1 MLDNN
6 LEAKQKYEGAY
17 VDMEKLYHFYVKDLI
32 MSQIEFTEEYPNKEL
47 KYIQKIG
54 DTLQRIT
61 FNNNEFFAFENNK
74 SPEGYQLTLLALV
87 NHTNKRISFKNIEEL
102 RYNLWLYD
110 AMLNYRDEIS
120 ELEKI
125 ISEYVNNGY
134 KKDINIPAE
143 YCDKKYF
150 SNIYKELMLFY
161 RLFNSFNRYSEYE
174 ELEKYLD
181 THNIKHEI
189 HYKPEDKILEEEHLK
204 EEGICFGVLYV
215 GENFDKKIVIS
226 YKSTTPNIISYRLAI
241 LFDEIFQ
248 YNNIENDSPLKIYHK
263 KR

>member
-6 LEAKQKYEGAY
+6 LEEKQKYDGGY
-17 VDMEKLYHFYVKDLI
+17 VNMEKLYQFYIKDLT
-32 MSQIEFTEEYPNKEL
+32 MSIIELTECYPKREPN
-47 KYIQKIG
+47 YIQVIG
-54 DTLQRIT
+54 DRIQRIT
-61 FNNNEFFAFENNK
+61 FYDKEFFVFEINK
-74 SPEGYQLTLLALV
+74 SPEGCQLTLLALV

-102 RYNLWLYD
+102 RYNLYLYES
-110 AMLNYRDEIS
+110 MLNYRDEIS

-125 ISEYVNNGY
+125 ITQYIINGY
-134 KKDINIPAE
+134 EKDINIPTE
-143 YCDKKYF
+143 YCNRNYSF
-150 SNIYKELMLFY
+150 NVYKELLLFY
-161 RLFNSFNRYSEYE
+161 RLFNSFNRYYEYE

-181 THNIKHEI
+181 THNIKHKI

-226 YKSTTPNIISYRLAI
+226 YKSTTPNIISYRLAL
-241 LFDEIFQ
+241 LFDELFY
-248 YNNIENDSPLKIYHK
+248 YNNVENASPSKIYFK

>member
-17 VDMEKLYHFYVKDLI
+17 IDMEKLFQFYIKDLT
-32 MSQIEFTEEYPNKEL
+32 MSVIEFTEEYPNEEPKC
-47 KYIQKIG
+47 IQKIG
-54 DTLQRIT
+54 DTIQRIT
-61 FNNNEFFAFENNK
+61 FHDKEFFVFEINK
-74 SPEGYQLTLLALV
+74 SPEGHQFTLLALV
-87 NHTNKRISFKNIEEL
+87 NHSNKRISFKNLEEL
-102 RYNLWLYD
+102 RYNLRLYD

-134 KKDINIPAE
+134 KKDINIPVE
-143 YCDKKYF
+143 YCDGNYSLKV
-150 SNIYKELMLFY
+150 YKELILFY
-161 RLFNSFNRYSEYE
+161 RLFNSFNRYREYE
-174 ELEKYLD
+174 ELENYLHI
-181 THNIKHEI
+181 HNIKHEI

-226 YKSTTPNIISYRLAI
+226 YKSTIPNIISYRLAI
-241 LFDEIFQ
+241 LFDEIFY
-248 YNNIENDSPLKIYHK
+248 YNNVENASPSKIYFK